1 MNFTSSSN
9 CFCIKNAFTN
19 SFIHF
24 ESVLDWASNSRKVR
38 GPDAINP
45 KTQTNPPM
53 DGGLVSWFCGGFSV
67 KHVCESRL
75 EGVNSAN
82 LKFTNFKHNYKPG
95 LAIEI

>member
-38 GPDAINP
+38 GPNAINP

-53 DGGLVSWFCGGFSV
+53 DDGLVS
-67 KHVCESRL
+67 
-75 EGVNSAN
+75 
-82 LKFTNFKHNYKPG
+82 
-95 LAIEI
+95 

>member
-45 KTQTNPPM
+45 KTQTNPPY
-53 DGGLVSWFCGGFSV
+53 GRRVGFVILRRLFCKARMAKGYACV
-67 KHVCESRL
+67 IAVRL
-75 EGVNSAN
+75 EFSA
-82 LKFTNFKHNYKPG
+82 LD
-95 LAIEI
+95 